1 MHIVAHMCAHTTSDT
16 HLNTDCT
23 LNCPAALL
31 PFFACLTPTGAFK
44 FETKLEVLK
53 LGWCKVGGGEG
64 AKAMADLL
72 MYNKTLRQ
80 VGGRFFGGGGGG
92 GVKGR
97 GCVSGTG
104 GCFSHHHHHHSLT
117 HQHMSPAGAAAS
129 VCLYVTPSLPPPN
142 TKNTHPHTQ
151 LDLRG
156 NGLGNDGAIIIGR
169 GLRTAESKVL
179 GELDLGYNE
188 IKDDGAC
195 ALAQVRV

>member
-1 MHIVAHMCAHTTSDT
+1 
-16 HLNTDCT
+16 
-23 LNCPAALL
+23 
-31 PFFACLTPTGAFK
+31 
-44 FETKLEVLK
+44 
-53 LGWCKVGGGEG
+53 
-64 AKAMADLL
+64 
-72 MYNKTLRQ
+72 
-80 VGGRFFGGGGGG
+80 
-92 GVKGR
+92 
-97 GCVSGTG
+97 
-104 GCFSHHHHHHSLT
+104 
-117 HQHMSPAGAAAS
+117 MSPAGAAAS